1 MDDHKTIS
9 SKTDDEI
16 SILEL
21 FLILWRRKL
30 FILILSSIFAIGS
43 VFYALSI
50 PNVYRADALLAPN
63 LSSSNNIASSMGG
76 LSNLASFAGI
86 SLPRT
91 PADKKQEAIA
101 VLNSYQFL
109 ESFIIKNN
117 LLVIL
122 MASDSWDKDKNVM
135 KINPNIYDIKS
146 SKWVLDENGK
156 ANNSIQL
163 AVRNFREIFGVTEIN
178 KTGFVRIHVDS
189 FSPYV
194 AKQWVDWLVADINEH
209 MRSQE
214 VIKAEKSLRFLNE
227 QANKTNVSEIK
238 NVISELIKSDIQT
251 LTLSSSSD
259 EYIFKTIDKA
269 IVPEFK
275 FAPKRAYIC
284 IAITLF
290 GGFLSLI
297 IAFLLEYLR
306 SKNLLK

>member
-1 MDDHKTIS
+1 MNNNIIS
-9 SKTDDEI
+9 SSKIDEEI
-16 SILEL
+16 SLL
-21 FLILWRRKL
+21 DLLYILWKHKL
-30 FILILSSIFAIGS
+30 LIISLSSIFAIGS
-43 VFYALSI
+43 VLYALSI
-50 PNVYRADALLAPN
+50 PNVYRAEALLAPN

-117 LLVIL
+117 LLVTI
-122 MASDSWDKDKNVM
+122 MASKSWNEDQNILELDS
-135 KINPNIYDIKS
+135 NIYDVKN
-146 SKWVLDENGK
+146 SKWVIDKSGK

-163 AVRNFREIFGVTEIN
+163 AVMNFREKFGVAEIN
-178 KTGFVRIHVDS
+178 KTGFVKIYIDS
-189 FSPYV
+189 YSPYI

-214 VIKAEKSLRFLNE
+214 VLKAQKSLKFLNE
-227 QANKTNVSEIK
+227 QANRTNVAEIK

-251 LTLSSSSD
+251 LTLSSSTD

-297 IAFLLEYLR
+297 LAFILEYFR
-306 SKNLLK
+306 PKKVI